1 VDRQG
6 RRWSGARDYRDS
18 RDHPGRFNDVDEALA
33 HDEGEGDQ
41 TLSWWRQA
49 HTNYFTRRSEF
60 SADMELYCERFRL
73 IEILGGE

>member
-1 VDRQG
+1 V
-6 RRWSGARDYRDS
+6 S
-18 RDHPGRFNDVDEALA
+18 DVDEAFA

-49 HTNYFTRRSEF
+49 HTEYFGRRGEF
-60 SADMELYCERFRL
+60 SPDMELYCERFRL